1 MLKLKQKEKTEKIN
15 YKIVKKK
22 YASKVKKQKNL
33 VIKKKI

>member
-1 MLKLKQKEKTEKIN
+1 MKLKQQEKTEKIN

-22 YASKVKKQKNL
+22 YATKTKQKKKL